1 MKLLNHEELELMIVK
16 VLETEKGLPK
26 GYELVHL
33 YDPTSVAK
41 LTMYSMAHRIRELEA
56 TKQPEFFPCNCNSG
70 RPMVHLSEDHL
81 KVYHREGEVIG
92 KGDLQS
98 WVDENIN
105 PTDDHA

>member
-1 MKLLNHEELELMIVK
+1 MKLLDHDELELMLDK

-56 TKQPEFFPCNCNSG
+56 ELEKYRNQ
-70 RPMVHLSEDHL
+70 H
-81 KVYHREGEVIG
+81 
-92 KGDLQS
+92 GDLQA
-98 WVDENIN
+98 WVDMNVN
-105 PTDDHA
+105 RKTVR